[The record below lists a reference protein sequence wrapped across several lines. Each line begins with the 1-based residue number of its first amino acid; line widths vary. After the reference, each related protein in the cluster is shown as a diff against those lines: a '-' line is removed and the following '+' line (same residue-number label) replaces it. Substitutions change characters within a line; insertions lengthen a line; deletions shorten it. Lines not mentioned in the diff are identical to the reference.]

1 MRTVPRSRLLL
12 LELVADL
19 FIFALCA
26 AVCVALLFQAK
37 SMSAESTR
45 LAQAVYIAQDAAERL
60 RAHDWPGNVRE
71 LRNVLEFSAYLTP
84 SGIITA
90 DALPGDLGRPKTESS
105 SDTTLAQRVRAF
117 EQREI
122 RKALEKHGASLE
134 GKKKAAAELGIS
146 LSSLYNKLGPSPS

>member
-37 SMSAESTR
+37 SMSAESTK

-60 RAHDWPGNVRE
+60 RVGETTYDGY
-71 LRNVLEFSAYLTP
+71 F
-84 SGIITA
+84 A
-90 DALPGDLGRPKTESS
+90 DGRPDASGLDPLLKS
-105 SDTTLAQRVRAF
+105 TLPDYRVTY
-117 EQREI
+117 RE
-122 RKALEKHGASLE
+122 E
-134 GKKKAAAELGIS
+134 GDRVEIGVCPYADPEGTPVYTLTVWKEAA
-146 LSSLYNKLGPSPS
+146 P

>member
-19 FIFALCA
+19 FIFTLCA

-60 RAHDWPGNVRE
+60 RAGETTYDGY
-71 LRNVLEFSAYLTP
+71 F
-84 SGIITA
+84 A
-90 DALPGDLGRPKTESS
+90 DGRPDA
-105 SDTTLAQRVRAF
+105 SDLDPLLKSTLPDYRVTY
-117 EQREI
+117 RE
-122 RKALEKHGASLE
+122 E
-134 GKKKAAAELGIS
+134 GDRVEIGVCPYADPEGTPVYTLTVWKEAA
-146 LSSLYNKLGPSPS
+146 P